1 MNLKDKKKKIS
12 SFYNQNKRMPT
23 YREMMNLFNYNSKN
37 SVHKLVK
44 KLVNQNFVS
53 QDNQGRL
60 LPNQL
65 YGQTPILGLVEAGF
79 PTDAQEDFVDTVSL
93 DEFLIDNKES
103 SYLLEVKGE
112 SMKDAGILPGDLVLV
127 EKTDQAD
134 FGRIVIAEVDGEWTM
149 KYLQKKN
156 GKICL
161 MPANKKFK
169 PIYPDNELKIAAVV
183 KGVIRKCR

>member
-1 MNLKDKKKKIS
+1 MLLKDKKEKIV
-12 SFYNQNKRMPT
+12 SFYKKNKRMPS
-23 YREMMNLFNYNSKN
+23 YREMMDLFNYNSKN
-37 SVHKLVK
+37 SVYKLVK
-44 KLVNQNFVS
+44 KLVSQNFVS
-53 QDNQGRL
+53 QDDQGRL
-60 LPNQL
+60 LPNKL

-103 SYLLEVKGE
+103 TYLLEVKGE

-127 EKTDQAD
+127 EKASHAD

-149 KYLQKKN
+149 KFLEKKN

-169 PIYPDNELKIAAVV
+169 PIYPDQDLKIAAIV

>member
-1 MNLKDKKKKIS
+1 MNLNNKKNKIIN
-12 SFYNQNKRMPT
+12 FYRANKRMPS
-23 YREMMNLFNYNSKN
+23 YREMMDLFNYNSKN
-37 SVHKLVK
+37 SVYKLVK

-53 QDNQGRL
+53 QDSQGRL
-60 LPNQL
+60 LPNKL

-161 MPANKKFK
+161 IPANKKFK
-169 PIYPDNELKIAAVV
+169 PIYPANELKIAAIV

>member
-1 MNLKDKKKKIS
+1 MDLKNKKKKVKD
-12 SFYNQNKRMPT
+12 FYQQNKRMPT
-23 YREMMNLFNYNSKN
+23 YREMMDMFNYNSKN
-37 SVHKLVK
+37 SVYKLVK
-44 KLVNQNFVS
+44 KLVAEKFVS
-53 QDNQGRL
+53 QDSQGRL
-60 LPNQL
+60 IPNNL
-65 YGQTPILGLVEAGF
+65 YGQTPILGQVEAGF

-93 DEFLIDNKES
+93 DDFLIDNKES
-103 SYLLEVKGE
+103 TYLLEVKGL

-127 EKTDQAD
+127 EKTNRAD

-156 GKICL
+156 GRPYL

-169 PIYPDNELKIAAVV
+169 PIYPQEDLKIAAIV

>member
-1 MNLKDKKKKIS
+1 
-12 SFYNQNKRMPT
+12 MPT
-23 YREMMNLFNYNSKN
+23 YREMMDLFNYNSKN
-37 SVHKLVK
+37 SVYKLVK
-44 KLVNQNFVS
+44 KLVSQNFVS
-53 QDNQGRL
+53 QDDQGRL

-79 PTDAQEDFVDTVSL
+79 PTDAQQDFVDTVSL

-103 SYLLEVKGE
+103 TYLLEVKGE

-127 EKTDQAD
+127 EKTNHAD

-149 KYLQKKN
+149 KYLEKKN

-161 MPANKKFK
+161 MPANKKFN
-169 PIYPDNELKIAAVV
+169 PIYPDQDLKIAAIV
-183 KGVIRKCR
+183 KGVIRKCK

>member
-1 MNLKDKKKKIS
+1 MDLKTKKQKIVNFYEDK
-12 SFYNQNKRMPT
+12 KRMPS
-23 YREMMNLFNYNSKN
+23 YREMMGLFNYNSKN
-37 SVHKLVK
+37 SVYKLVK
-44 KLVNQNFVS
+44 KLVSQNFIN
-53 QDNQGRL
+53 QDKQGRL
-60 LPNQL
+60 IPNQL
-65 YGQTPILGLVEAGF
+65 YRRTPLLGLVEAGF

-103 SYLLEVKGE
+103 TYLLEVKGE

-149 KYLQKKN
+149 KYLEKKN
-156 GKICL
+156 GRPCL
-161 MPANKKFK
+161 VPANKKFK
-169 PIYPDNELKIAAVV
+169 PIFPEDNLKIAAIV

>member
-1 MNLKDKKKKIS
+1 MNLKDKKNKIIN
-12 SFYNQNKRMPT
+12 FYQKNKRMPS
-23 YREMMNLFNYNSKN
+23 YREMMDLFNYNSKN
-37 SVHKLVK
+37 SVYKLVK

-79 PTDAQEDFVDTVSL
+79 PTDAQQDFVDTVSL

-103 SYLLEVKGE
+103 TYLLEVKGQ

-149 KYLQKKN
+149 KYLRKKN
-156 GKICL
+156 GRAYL
-161 MPANKKFK
+161 EPANKKFK
-169 PIYPDNELKIAAVV
+169 PIYPDENLKIAAVV

>member
-1 MNLKDKKKKIS
+1 
-12 SFYNQNKRMPT
+12 MPS

-37 SVHKLVK
+37 SVYKLVK
-44 KLVNQNFVS
+44 KLVSQNFVG
-53 QDNQGRL
+53 QDSQGRL
-60 LPNQL
+60 LPKQL

-79 PTDAQEDFVDTVSL
+79 PTDAQEDFIDTVSL

-103 SYLLEVKGE
+103 TYLLEVKGE

-127 EKTDQAD
+127 EKTNQAD

-149 KYLQKKN
+149 KYLQKKR
-156 GKICL
+156 GRACL
-161 MPANKKFK
+161 VPANKNFK
-169 PIYPDNELKIAAVV
+169 PIFPDQELKIAAIV

>member
-1 MNLKDKKKKIS
+1 MNLKDKKRKIVN
-12 SFYNQNKRMPT
+12 FYQDNKRMPT
-23 YREMMNLFNYNSKN
+23 YREMMDLFSYNSKN

-53 QDNQGRL
+53 QDSQGRL
-60 LPNQL
+60 LPNNL

-93 DEFLIDNKES
+93 DEFLIDDKERT
-103 SYLLEVKGE
+103 YLLEVKGL
-112 SMKDAGILPGDLVLV
+112 SMKDAGILPGDMVLV

-149 KYLQKKN
+149 KYLRKKN
-156 GKICL
+156 ERVYL
-161 MPANKKFK
+161 EPANKKFK
-169 PIYPDNELKIAAVV
+169 PIYPDDQLKIAAVV